1 MTLVH
6 IELWDQ
12 KHSYIGG
19 SHSSELGIG
28 IIRGSDLDDVR
39 GHNLES
45 IQAAQ
50 DGAQFA
56 RRPTSGLRG
65 AGRRCKGGIDRVDL
79 VEYNRSNQ
87 SRFHMAANNS
97 KNVHRLRGRL
107 GYRRQWP

>member
-1 MTLVH
+1 MALVH

-39 GHNLES
+39 GHNLKS

-56 RRPTSGLRG
+56 R
-65 AGRRCKGGIDRVDL
+65 
-79 VEYNRSNQ
+79 
-87 SRFHMAANNS
+87 
-97 KNVHRLRGRL
+97 
-107 GYRRQWP
+107 